1 MNRNRALR
9 TKIVSARV
17 DEETYEKLAKQARD
31 QELLIGELL
40 RRIIEDSE

>member
-1 MNRNRALR
+1 MKRNRALR

-31 QELLIGELL
+31 QKLLIGELL
-40 RRIIEDSE
+40 RRIIEDRG